1 MDRGDGIGL
10 TIDRTLD
17 ATTTFG
23 REAGRQAVRIGRVDQ
38 LHGDAVGALLRR
50 RCARLGPARLVE
62 RHAQTAAPAVARLR
76 LELTV
81 EVGPATETLE
91 RHGALGRVAA
101 HDANAGRARA
111 RRGIPDARA
120 LEHGHMR
127 ASVRATNVEC
137 GAEPDQP
144 SADDDDRA
152 RRRLRASL

>member
-76 LELTV
+76 LELAV

-91 RHGALGRVAA
+91 DRKSTRLNSSHLGISYAVFCLNKKKQHA
-101 HDANAGRARA
+101 
-111 RRGIPDARA
+111 
-120 LEHGHMR
+120 
-127 ASVRATNVEC
+127 
-137 GAEPDQP
+137 
-144 SADDDDRA
+144 
-152 RRRLRASL
+152 